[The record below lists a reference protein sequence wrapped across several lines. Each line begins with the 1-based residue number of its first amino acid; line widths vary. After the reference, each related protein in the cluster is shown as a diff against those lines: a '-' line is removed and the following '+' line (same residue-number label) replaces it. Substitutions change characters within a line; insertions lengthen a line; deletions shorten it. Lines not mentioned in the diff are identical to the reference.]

1 MRILLGRVVPGL
13 LLAALLGSPAWAQPR
28 VATVD
33 MRKLFEDYYKTKEA
47 RAVLDGEA
55 TDMAKEHAKMVEDWK
70 KQKEDYQT
78 ALASA
83 NDQGVSAGER
93 ERGKKLAE
101 DKLKQIKKTEAALA
115 EYERSAQSTYKDQTD
130 RVRGKV
136 VEEIRAVLEAKARAA
151 GYTLVFDA
159 SAIGPNGVPVFL
171 CYHSTDDDLTQAV
184 LEELNAPAP
193 REPAKA
199 PEKRPEKKADKKKP

>member
-1 MRILLGRVVPGL
+1 MGRVVPGL
-13 LLAALLGSPAWAQPR
+13 LLAALLGSPAWAQSR

-33 MRKLFEDYYKTKEA
+33 MRQLFEDYYKTKEG

-78 ALASA
+78 ALANA
-83 NDQGVSAGER
+83 NDQGVSADER
-93 ERGKKLAE
+93 ERRRKIAE
-101 DKLKQIKKTEAALA
+101 DKLKQIKKSEAALA

-130 RVRGKV
+130 RVKGEL
-136 VEEIRAVLEAKARAA
+136 VEAIRAVIEAKARAA

-159 SAIGPNGVPVFL
+159 SAISPNGVPVFL
-171 CYHSTDDDLTQAV
+171 YYHSTDDDLTQAV
-184 LEELNAPAP
+184 LEELNASAP

-199 PEKRPEKKADKKKP
+199 PEKRPEKKADQKKP

>member
-13 LLAALLGSPAWAQPR
+13 LLAVLLASPAWAQPR

-33 MRKLFEDYYKTKEA
+33 MRKLFDDYYKTKEA

-78 ALASA
+78 ALANA
-83 NDQGVSAGER
+83 NDQGVSADER
-93 ERGKKLAE
+93 ERRRKIAE
-101 DKLKQIKKTEAALA
+101 DKLKQIKKSEAALA

-130 RVRGKV
+130 RVRDKV
-136 VEEIRAVLEAKARAA
+136 VEEIRAVIDAKARAA

-159 SAIGPNGVPVFL
+159 SAISPNGVPVFL
-171 CYHSTDDDLTQAV
+171 FYHSTDDDLTQAV
-184 LEELNAPAP
+184 LEELNASAP